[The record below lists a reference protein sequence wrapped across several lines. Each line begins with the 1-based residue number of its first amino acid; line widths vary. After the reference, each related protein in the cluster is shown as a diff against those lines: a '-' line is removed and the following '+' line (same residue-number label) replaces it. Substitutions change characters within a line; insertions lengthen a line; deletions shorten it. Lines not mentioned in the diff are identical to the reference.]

1 MSVGLFQSHPES
13 LVCNI
18 KIARQTHKKKNI
30 YVNYRAQRTLLLI
43 PVDRIK
49 FYNKVIS
56 STKMALAKHKRIC
69 IFTSF

>member
-13 LVCNI
+13 LVCNV
-18 KIARQTHKKKNI
+18 KIARQTHKKYI
-30 YVNYRAQRTLLLI
+30 SVNCRAQRTLLLI